1 MNDAL
6 RKFGIDN
13 VYQVSEF
20 RVDRTSCGKSEIRT
34 IAGQRGGRI
43 SDLKPPEQFID
54 SSAVI
59 GFEVPECACHVDMR
73 NFKSAAP
80 GHFF

>member
-20 RVDRTSCGKSEIRT
+20 RVDRTSRGKSEIRT
-34 IAGQRGGRI
+34 MPGQKADEFR
-43 SDLKPPEQFID
+43 L
-54 SSAVI
+54 
-59 GFEVPECACHVDMR
+59 
-73 NFKSAAP
+73 
-80 GHFF
+80 